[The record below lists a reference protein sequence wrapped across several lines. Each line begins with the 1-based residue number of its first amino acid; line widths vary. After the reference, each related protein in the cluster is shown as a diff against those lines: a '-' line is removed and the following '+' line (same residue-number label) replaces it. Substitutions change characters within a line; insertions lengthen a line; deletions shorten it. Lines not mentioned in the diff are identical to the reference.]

1 MKAWSLES
9 KILVSEVIAMLVVAL
24 ATAVGVMGVNWM
36 ARREG
41 ARLTALME
49 TRPLDVV
56 TLADALMGH
65 VATGE
70 KQSLPGLALK

>member
-1 MKAWSLES
+1 MKSWSLES
-9 KILVSEVIAMLVVAL
+9 KILAGEVIAILVVAL

-49 TRPLDVV
+49 TRPVDVV
-56 TLADALMGH
+56 ALADALMGR
-65 VATGE
+65 VAATE
-70 KQSLPGLALK
+70 PPSVPGLALK